1 MKNRN
6 IMKISFI
13 AVALLMLASCVTLAV
28 IDTDDSDAAAF
39 SAGSINFNSTGT
51 MGNIGTAEI
60 VASSSPYGY
69 TGAIVIPSTVSS
81 GGITYTVTAIG
92 ANAFKNCPGLTSIT
106 LPAGLTTIDNCAFSG
121 CTGLTSIT
129 LPAGLTTIGN
139 TAFSSCTGLTSI
151 TLPAGL
157 TTIGNTA
164 FSGCT
169 GLTSI
174 TLPAGLTSIGEGAF
188 SDCSGLTSIT
198 LPASVTSIGAS
209 AFSYCSGLT
218 SITLPA
224 GLTTIGEGAFVNDR
238 LYTAHITDYTAATIA
253 GTALT
258 TYKLASQ
265 GNPALTHVKISPK
278 VGNDAITIDTT
289 AYRSVGKYL
298 TITAK
303 PDNVTVANF
312 ATDWQ
317 INTPYTWSGTAW
329 APAQLVTWTLDA
341 NRTVTT
347 VATAGAAPEY
357 YWAPPSGFVG
367 WSPSLAVGT
376 YAYTATYSQPDV
388 PPVDPVP
395 APTEPAKKVDMA
407 QILLWSCV
415 GLALICGLAY
425 AVTRHPAAGVIA
437 LLSVVALILLYAGY
451 LPWKL

>member
-1 MKNRN
+1 MNRKNSIRMTFLAAAVM
-6 IMKISFI
+6 IM
-13 AVALLMLASCVTLAV
+13 AACVMALPAYDEGS
-28 IDTDDSDAAAF
+28 SDAAPITVGGIAY
-39 SAGSINFNSTGT
+39 NTLGT

-60 VASSSPYGY
+60 IANSALPYGY
-69 TGAIVIPSTVSS
+69 TGNFTILEKVTSS
-81 GGITYTVTAIG
+81 GVVYTITAIG
-92 ANAFKNCPGLTSIT
+92 ASAFMDCAGLTSVTMPSSVIT
-106 LPAGLTTIDNCAFSG
+106 IGNSAFQNCAALKSIVIPAGITAISDCAFSG
-121 CTGLTSIT
+121 CTSLASVTIPNSVTSI
-129 LPAGLTTIGN
+129 GN
-139 TAFSSCTGLTSI
+139 S
-151 TLPAGL
+151 
-157 TTIGNTA
+157 A

-169 GLTSI
+169 PLASVVI
-174 TLPAGLTSIGEGAF
+174 PN
-188 SDCSGLTSIT
+188 
-198 LPASVTSIGAS
+198 SVTSIGAYTFFGCVS
-209 AFSYCSGLT
+209 LASV
-218 SITLPA
+218 TLPA
-224 GLTTIGEGAFVNDR
+224 AATVAADTFNTKV
-238 LYTAHITDYTAATIA
+238 YTLAVTDYTTNLCLGKTTAPGIA
-253 GTALT
+253 NFTAIGGGTG
-258 TYKLASQ
+258 TYSHIILA
-265 GNPALTHVKISPK
+265 PK
-278 VGNDAITIDTT
+278 TQADAITIDTT
-289 AYRSVGKYL
+289 PYRVVGKTL

-303 PDNVTVANF
+303 PTNVTVTNF
-312 ATDWQ
+312 APDWQ

>member
-1 MKNRN
+1 M
-6 IMKISFI
+6 
-13 AVALLMLASCVTLAV
+13 
-28 IDTDDSDAAAF
+28 
-39 SAGSINFNSTGT
+39 
-51 MGNIGTAEI
+51 
-60 VASSSPYGY
+60 
-69 TGAIVIPSTVSS
+69 
-81 GGITYTVTAIG
+81 
-92 ANAFKNCPGLTSIT
+92 
-106 LPAGLTTIDNCAFSG
+106 
-121 CTGLTSIT
+121 
-129 LPAGLTTIGN
+129 
-139 TAFSSCTGLTSI
+139 
-151 TLPAGL
+151 
-157 TTIGNTA
+157 
-164 FSGCT
+164 
-169 GLTSI
+169 
-174 TLPAGLTSIGEGAF
+174 
-188 SDCSGLTSIT
+188 
-198 LPASVTSIGAS
+198 TSIGANTFNGCVS
-209 AFSYCSGLT
+209 LASV
-218 SITLPA
+218 TLPA
-224 GLTTIGEGAFVNDR
+224 AATVAADTFNTKV
-238 LYTAHITDYTAATIA
+238 YTLAVTDYTTNLCLGKTTAPGIA
-253 GTALT
+253 NYSAIGGGTG
-258 TYKLASQ
+258 TYSHIILA
-265 GNPALTHVKISPK
+265 PK
-278 VGNDAITIDTT
+278 TQADAITIDTT
-289 AYRSVGKYL
+289 PYRVVGKTL

-303 PDNVTVANF
+303 PTNVTVTNF
-312 ATDWQ
+312 APDWQ